1 MTPERRKLLGLIRSY
16 SLEVSAP
23 GTYFESSGGGQTTEY
38 FNIKRAC
45 MSGHLY
51 ELLGLHLYQELLAF
65 GPVNAVAGIVLGGC
79 HLASVLSF
87 YSGML
92 DILYV
97 RKASK
102 DYGRTPGFIEGY
114 ITKGSRVVLLDDVVS
129 AGKSAMTAA
138 GHLRTA
144 GLDVRGI
151 ITVIDKRRERSEM
164 LPDGTKVRA
173 LFTIDELIYDGINMK
188 TGEPL
193 R

>member
-23 GTYFESSGGGQTTEY
+23 GTYFESPGGGRTTEY

-45 MSGHLY
+45 MSGHLH
-51 ELLGLHLYQELLAF
+51 EPLGLHLYQELLAF
-65 GPVNAVAGIVLGGC
+65 APVDATAGIVLGGC

-97 RKASK
+97 RKVSK
-102 DYGRTPGFIEGY
+102 EHGRTPGFIEGY
-114 ITKGSRVVLLDDVVS
+114 ITKGMRVVLLDDVVS

-138 GHLRTA
+138 GHLRDA
-144 GLDVRGI
+144 GLDVRGM
-151 ITVIDKRRERSEM
+151 ITVIDRRRERPEA
-164 LPDGTKVRA
+164 LLDGTKVRA
-173 LFTIDELIYDGINMK
+173 LFTIDELIYDGMDMK
-188 TGEPL
+188 TGRPL
-193 R
+193 